1 MAQVK
6 SNKPK
11 WLSFSV
17 IYCIVDSVTLR
28 SVYDCLQKVS
38 HKWDDIGRELGVPLS
53 YRKGLRMV
61 GASSTND
68 GKLEEVLDKWIESKS
83 TPVSWET
90 VTDMLRKLDLNNIAD
105 EIQQWRQNCNFN
117 LYYSRWLRIIILDDL

>member
-6 SNKPK
+6 SNRPK
-11 WLSFSV
+11 WLSLSV
-17 IYCIVDSVTLR
+17 IYCIVNSITLKG
-28 SVYDCLQKVS
+28 VYDCLQKVS
-38 HKWDDIGRELGVPLS
+38 HRWDDIGRELGVPLN

-90 VTDMLRKLDLNNIAD
+90 FTDMLRKLDLNNIAD

-117 LYYSRWLRIIILDDL
+117 FYIVDDLE